1 MTRRA
6 PGTRLMLAGLAIL
19 AGLSICAVL
28 ATSLAPHD
36 PQLVDLERVLRPPS
50 ASFPLGTDA
59 LGRCVLSRVV
69 VGARTSLGGA
79 TAASLLAMVLGAA
92 VATIGAALGPRADR
106 VIRGALDVGLAFPGF
121 ALALAVVGAMG
132 PGSGSLLVALGL
144 AGAPWWGRFIHDA
157 IRAAS
162 ARPYVSAAR
171 VAGVGPLRLMVR
183 HVVPEVAP
191 LVLVA
196 LAWRSGGVLASLAGL
211 SYLGLGVQPPAAEW
225 GAMLREAREYLGHG
239 LWLTVAPGAAVSA
252 AIAGFV
258 MAAEGLRDRLQVR
271 DPMEW

>member
-6 PGTRLMLAGLAIL
+6 PGTRLMLGGLAIL
-19 AGLSICAVL
+19 AVLTTCAVL
-28 ATSLAPHD
+28 ATALAPHD
-36 PQLVDLERVLRPPS
+36 PQLVDLGRVLEPPS

-59 LGRCVLSRVV
+59 LGRCVLSRVL
-69 VGARTSLGGA
+69 VGARASLGGA
-79 TAASLLAMVLGAA
+79 IAASLLAVVLGAA
-92 VATIGAALGPRADR
+92 AAGIAAVLGPRADR
-106 VIRGALDVGLAFPGF
+106 AIRGALDVGLAFPGF

-132 PGSGSLLVALGL
+132 PGSGSLLLALGL

-157 IRAAS
+157 IRATS
-162 ARPYVSAAR
+162 ARPYVIAAR
-171 VAGVGPLRLMVR
+171 VAGVDRLRVIVW
-183 HVVPEVAP
+183 HIVPEVAP

-211 SYLGLGVQPPAAEW
+211 SYLGLGVQPPTAEW
-225 GAMLREAREYLGHG
+225 GAMLREARDYLGQS

-252 AIAGFV
+252 AVAGFV